1 MNLVASLRDQIATQ
15 GRAPLTDP
23 QIALWIAERRAPG
36 AVCIS
41 TSTVALSDPLRP
53 EVITAALDDTLREHP
68 MLRASFAVSSP
79 GEVQQAITDV
89 DSVPWIDL
97 SASGPTCATGVEA
110 AALAFAAPMNLSTG
124 QIMRAVGWR
133 TLENGY
139 RLTIETHHLAIDQRS
154 WAFVVWPTV
163 ARRYN
168 ARVTGRNEPEPAQIS
183 SFFEY
188 ARQRLLQRSEQHYQ
202 ERCENFVRGTLLNC
216 VTAPSAT
223 RTIPSGNVVSDH
235 GALGMRR
242 GDFETACRSFGVF
255 PSAVYAIAV
264 GLVLACLEI
273 EQVVMLRVS
282 DRPLDHDALVGMYAN
297 ALPLDL
303 TPEPGCTLG
312 QHRTTASKRMVSLMR
327 NRDLALRDLEHMARM
342 IHGHRVALSRPLS
355 VTYTPSDDVGPQFAG
370 VTWSVHEEDP
380 ERFVTGT
387 DLRLF
392 SEAGELMAKVSWQPG
407 GGDSDVL
414 GASFLRLIGPAMQL
428 VLGPDGLPVAQLVDQ
443 LRQMADAA
451 TGSVR

>member
-1 MNLVASLRDQIATQ
+1 M
-15 GRAPLTDP
+15 
-23 QIALWIAERRAPG
+23 
-36 AVCIS
+36 
-41 TSTVALSDPLRP
+41 
-53 EVITAALDDTLREHP
+53 
-68 MLRASFAVSSP
+68 
-79 GEVQQAITDV
+79 
-89 DSVPWIDL
+89 
-97 SASGPTCATGVEA
+97 
-110 AALAFAAPMNLSTG
+110 
-124 QIMRAVGWR
+124 
-133 TLENGY
+133 
-139 RLTIETHHLAIDQRS
+139 
-154 WAFVVWPTV
+154 
-163 ARRYN
+163 
-168 ARVTGRNEPEPAQIS
+168 
-183 SFFEY
+183 
-188 ARQRLLQRSEQHYQ
+188 
-202 ERCENFVRGTLLNC
+202 
-216 VTAPSAT
+216 
-223 RTIPSGNVVSDH
+223 
-235 GALGMRR
+235 
-242 GDFETACRSFGVF
+242 
-255 PSAVYAIAV
+255 YAIAV